1 MLVPV
6 RRAPDRSV
14 VSESSA
20 AACFHCGLP
29 VPDEGGRR
37 AVLDGQW
44 REFCCPGCQAVAT
57 AILGQGLGDYY
68 RVRESLP
75 DRPDDTLPARD
86 DLAVFDIPDVQAS
99 FVQSGP
105 GGEREASL
113 MLEGIRCSA
122 CVWLNEATLRRLPGV
137 IEVDI
142 NYATHRARV
151 RWDAEQVRLS
161 RILEAIAAIGYR
173 GYPYEAKRI
182 DLVQQ
187 AERRSA
193 LWRLFVAGFGMMQV
207 MMYAVPVYLADEGTM
222 TPDIERLM
230 RWASMILT
238 VPVVFYSAQPFFRG
252 AWRDLRLRMLGMDV
266 PVALGI
272 AVAFGASVWATLR
285 GVGEVYFDSVTMFV
299 FLLLAG
305 RYLELRAR
313 HRAAGAIQYLARL
326 QPEFADRLIAFPES
340 LDTESVPVAGLKAGD
355 LVVVKPGAAVPA
367 DGVVA
372 VGAGEVSEAILTG
385 ESRPVAKQVGA
396 AVIGGAVNLG
406 SPLVVRVERVGQ
418 ETMLAAII
426 RLVERAAGEKQR
438 MVELADRAAHWF
450 VLGILLVAAA
460 TAVGWLAFDPSRA
473 LWITVSVL
481 VVTCPCALSLATP
494 IALTVATGELARSG
508 FVVTRGHTVEAL
520 ARATDLVFDKTGT
533 LTTGEMRVVRVVPLG
548 ALSATESLAI
558 AASVEQGSEH
568 PIARALLSAARAEG
582 LTLAAADGIETAP
595 GEGVGASVAGRV
607 YRVGR
612 LGFAA
617 GPAAV
622 PSGTAVEDPEH
633 TLVWLGDDRGLLA
646 RFAVGDTLRSD
657 ARRAVAS
664 LEASGKRVH
673 LVSGD
678 AGAIVASTAAQL
690 GIREFRAEASPDEK
704 REYVLRLQSQG
715 ARVIMVGDG
724 VNDAPVLAQADVSV
738 AMSSGAYLAQ
748 AQSDAVMLTGRVDD
762 LAETVRYAARTLA
775 IIRQNL
781 FWALGYNIIAVPL
794 AVAGVVTPWLAG
806 IGMSV
811 SSLAVVANAL
821 RLRAFKAAVGEGGR
835 TPPILMRA

>member
-1 MLVPV
+1 MLSPI
-6 RRAPDRSV
+6 RSAPDGQAAVSSV
-14 VSESSA
+14 SPS
-20 AACFHCGLP
+20 CFHCGLP
-29 VPDEGGRR
+29 VPAQGGRR
-37 AVLDGQW
+37 ALLDGQW
-44 REFCCPGCQAVAT
+44 REFCCPGCEAVAT
-57 AILGQGLGDYY
+57 VILEQGLGDYY
-68 RVRESLP
+68 RVRAS
-75 DRPDDTLPARD
+75 LPARPEDGATTRD
-86 DLAVFDIPDVQAS
+86 DLSVYDNPDVQAT
-99 FVQSGP
+99 FVRMGP
-105 GGEREASL
+105 DSEREASL

-122 CVWLNEATLRRLPGV
+122 CVWLNEETLRRLPG
-137 IEVDI
+137 ILEVDI

-151 RWDAEQVRLS
+151 RWDDARVGLS

-187 AERRSA
+187 SERRGA

-230 RWASMILT
+230 RWASLILT
-238 VPVVFYSAQPFFRG
+238 APVVFYSAQPFFRG

-266 PVALGI
+266 PVALGV
-272 AVAFGASVWATLR
+272 AVAFGASVWATLT
-285 GVGEVYFDSVTMFV
+285 GAGEVYFDSVTMFV

-326 QPEFADRLIAFPES
+326 QPEFAERLTAYPGSLES
-340 LDTESVPVAGLKAGD
+340 ESVPVAALRAGEFV
-355 LVVVKPGAAVPA
+355 LVKPGAAVPA

-372 VGAGEVSEAILTG
+372 EGAGEVSEAILTG
-385 ESRPVAKQVGA
+385 ESRPVAKPKGA
-396 AVIGGAVNLG
+396 TVLGGAVNVG

-460 TAVGWLAFDPSRA
+460 TALGWLAFDPHRA

-494 IALTVATGELARSG
+494 VALTVATGELARNG

-520 ARATDLVFDKTGT
+520 ARATDVVFDKTGT
-533 LTTGEMRVVRVVPLG
+533 LTTGEMRVAGIESLG
-548 ALSATESLAI
+548 TTPETDSLAI
-558 AASVEQGSEH
+558 AASLEQGSEH
-568 PIARALLSAARAEG
+568 PIAKALLGAARDRG
-582 LTLAAADGIETAP
+582 LTLAPVQEIVTAP
-595 GEGVGASVAGRV
+595 GAGVEAIVAGNTYRLGRLPFVSGRQVSGASVSADDR
-607 YRVGR
+607 
-612 LGFAA
+612 
-617 GPAAV
+617 
-622 PSGTAVEDPEH
+622 EH
-633 TLVWLGDDRGLLA
+633 TVVWLGDERDVVA
-646 RFAVGDTLRSD
+646 RFAVGDTLRAD
-657 ARRAVAS
+657 ARAAVAT
-664 LEASGKRVH
+664 LEAGGKRVH

-678 AGAIVASTAAQL
+678 AAPVVDATAARL
-690 GIREFRAEASPDEK
+690 GVRNVEAEASPDRK
-704 REYVLRLQSQG
+704 REYVIALQAQG

-748 AQSDAVMLTGRVDD
+748 AQADAVLLTGKVED
-762 LAETVRYAARTLA
+762 LAATVRYAARTLA

-781 FWALGYNIIAVPL
+781 VWALGYNVIAIPL
-794 AVAGVVTPWLAG
+794 AVAGLVTPWLAG

-811 SSLAVVANAL
+811 SSLVVVANAL
-821 RLRAFKAAVGEGGR
+821 RLRAFRADARERESAVPGLSG
-835 TPPILMRA
+835 A

>member
-1 MLVPV
+1 VPT
-6 RRAPDRSV
+6 
-14 VSESSA
+14 
-20 AACFHCGLP
+20 
-29 VPDEGGRR
+29 EGGRR
-37 AVLDGQW
+37 ALLDGQW
-44 REFCCPGCQAVAT
+44 REFCCPGCEAVAT

-75 DRPDDTLPARD
+75 ERPEDGGAARD
-86 DLAVFDIPDVQAS
+86 DLSIYDNPDVQAT
-99 FVQSGP
+99 FVRSGP

-122 CVWLNEATLRRLPGV
+122 CVWLNEATLRRVPGV

-151 RWDAEQVRLS
+151 RWNEGRVRLS

-182 DLVQQ
+182 DVVQQ
-187 AERRSA
+187 SERRSA

-230 RWASMILT
+230 RWASLILT
-238 VPVVFYSAQPFFRG
+238 APVVFYSAQPFFRG

-266 PVALGI
+266 PVALGV
-272 AVAFGASVWATLR
+272 AVAFGASVWATLK
-285 GVGEVYFDSVTMFV
+285 GTGEVYFDSVTMFV

-326 QPEFADRLIAFPES
+326 QPEFAERLTAYPQS
-340 LDTESVPVAGLKAGD
+340 LDTESVPVAALGAGD
-355 LVVVKPGAAVPA
+355 LVLVKPGAAVPA
-367 DGVVA
+367 DGIVA
-372 VGAGEVSEAILTG
+372 AGVGEVSEAILTG
-385 ESRPVAKQVGA
+385 ESRPVAKQAGA
-396 AVIGGAVNLG
+396 TVIGGAVNLG

-418 ETMLAAII
+418 ETMLASII

-438 MVELADRAAHWF
+438 MLELADRAAHWF

-460 TAVGWLAFDPSRA
+460 TALAWLAVDPHRA

-494 IALTVATGELARSG
+494 VALTVATGELARNG
-508 FVVTRGHTVEAL
+508 FVVTRGHAVEGL

-533 LTTGEMRVVRVVPLG
+533 LTTGEMRVANIAPLG
-548 ALSATESLAI
+548 AMSEAESLAI
-558 AASVEQGSEH
+558 AASLEQGSEH
-568 PIARALLSAARAEG
+568 PIAQAL
-582 LTLAAADGIETAP
+582 LAAARERGMSLAPVEAIVTAP
-595 GEGVGASVAGRV
+595 GDGVQATIAGRT
-607 YRVGR
+607 YRLGR
-612 LGFAA
+612 LAFASGA
-617 GPAAV
+617 AAYTGPA
-622 PSGTAVEDPEH
+622 PDEDPEH
-633 TLVWLGDDRGLLA
+633 TIVWLGDETRILA
-646 RFAVGDTLRSD
+646 RIAVGDTIRPD

-678 AGAIVASTAAQL
+678 STAIVSVTAARL
-690 GIREFRAEASPDEK
+690 GIRHAEAEASPDRK
-704 REYVLRLQSQG
+704 REYVLTLQSQG

-748 AQSDAVMLTGRVDD
+748 AQADAVLLTGKVND
-762 LAETVRYAARTLA
+762 LAETVRYAARTLR

-781 FWALGYNIIAVPL
+781 VWALGYNLIAVPL
-794 AVAGVVTPWLAG
+794 AVAGLVTPWLAG

-811 SSLAVVANAL
+811 SSLVVVANAL
-821 RLRAFKAAVGEGGR
+821 RLRAFRDEKGAHGG
-835 TPPILMRA
+835 TAPELAGA